1 MIFVYEVDGRQR
13 TVTLER
19 RPDGSLAAAVDGQ
32 PLAMTAAAL
41 PDGGWRLTVDGR
53 RMTAYAAA
61 HGSARYVNLDGQEYW
76 LTVPEARATRRRA
89 AGGGDLTAQ
98 MPGQVIEVLVA
109 VGDAV
114 TRGQTLVILE
124 AMKMEIR
131 AAAPADGVVKRLL
144 VRPGEVVERGQLLAE
159 IE

>member
-19 RPDGSLAAAVDGQ
+19 RPDGSLMAAVDGQ
-32 PLAMTAAAL
+32 PVAMTAVAL

-53 RMTAYAAA
+53 RVTAYAAA
-61 HGSARYVNLDGQEYW
+61 QGSVRYVNLDGQEYR
-76 LTVPEARATRRRA
+76 LAVPEARAARRRA
-89 AGGGDLTAQ
+89 AASGDLTAQ
-98 MPGQVIEVLVA
+98 MPGQVVKVLVA
-109 VGDAV
+109 AGDAV
-114 TRGQTLVILE
+114 ARGQTLVILE

-131 AAAPADGVVKRLL
+131 AVSPADGVVKRLL